1 MLILQVRSLEVC
13 SNSVEE
19 IRKFEYSCLGE
30 VRILG
35 ALQHAC
41 IVEMYGHQISSQRV
55 TPADANPERRIWRSA
70 IYMEYVKGGSLKVL
84 FFPYCYQFAYRISFR
99 CLLYT
104 PFINFMSIMTELPGE
119 AV

>member
-1 MLILQVRSLEVC
+1 MRSLEVS

-19 IRKFEYSCLGE
+19 IRKLEYSCLGE

-35 ALQHAC
+35 ALQHPC

-55 TPADANPERRIWRSA
+55 TSADANPERRVWHSA

-84 FFPYCYQFAYRISFR
+84 FVTYCYQCTF
-99 CLLYT
+99 
-104 PFINFMSIMTELPGE
+104 
-119 AV
+119 

>member
-1 MLILQVRSLEVC
+1 MRSLEVC
-13 SNSVEE
+13 GNSVEE

-55 TPADANPERRIWRSA
+55 TSEDANPEHRMWRSA

-84 FFPYCYQFAYRISFR
+84 FFPYCYQCAFRISFL
-99 CLLYT
+99 CLLFT
-104 PFINFMSIMTELPGE
+104 PFVNFMPAMTELPGE